1 MKLTFLTAFLVA
13 PITIYLLEGMMFYL
27 LTTNDGISGMA
38 ILYGVSAIL
47 VMQVTLI
54 IFYDRI
60 FVKQVFKKWTP
71 LAAPQ

>member
-1 MKLTFLTAFLVA
+1 
-13 PITIYLLEGMMFYL
+13 MFYI

-38 ILYGVSAIL
+38 LLYGVSAIL

-71 LAAPQ
+71 FAALQ